1 MRFSNLGRHQIHPEG
16 LLKHR
21 FQGPTTRISNSG
33 LEWTRQLDFFL
44 FLFKIIFILFYFM
57 YWLCWVFIVACGLSL
72 VAARRL
78 LIVVASVVAEHRLQ
92 GTWASEVAAHWFS
105 GSTTCGVFLDQG
117 WNPYPML

>member
-1 MRFSNLGRHQIHPEG
+1 
-16 LLKHR
+16 
-21 FQGPTTRISNSG
+21 
-33 LEWTRQLDFFL
+33 
-44 FLFKIIFILFYFM
+44 M